1 MSYNYENE
9 VQVLKRRLE
18 GWKLILLPLNNLLE
32 WEHSRDPLVIIGID
46 TFIFALL
53 MYYSPS
59 MLTTVAV
66 LGLFV
71 LFFETV
77 VPALTTY
84 FAKSTEW

>member
-32 WEHSRDPLVIIGID
+32 WEHSRDPLVIVGID
-46 TFIFALL
+46 TFMFGLL

-77 VPALTTY
+77 VPALTSY